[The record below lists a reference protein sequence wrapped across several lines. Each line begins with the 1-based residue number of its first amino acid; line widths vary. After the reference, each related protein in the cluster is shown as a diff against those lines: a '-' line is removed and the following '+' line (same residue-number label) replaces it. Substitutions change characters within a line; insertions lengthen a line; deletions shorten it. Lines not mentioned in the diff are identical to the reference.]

1 MQSEVLALLKS
12 SLFWQA
18 LMFLEDFMDVFWWEW
33 YQLIS
38 KESSKKIDISKKLS
52 NLGIKLKFV
61 LFSTF
66 SLKNRLKCS
75 TLAAAPSTSYT

>member
-1 MQSEVLALLKS
+1 MGMVSI
-12 SLFWQA
+12 
-18 LMFLEDFMDVFWWEW
+18 DFKRIF
-33 YQLIS
+33 
-38 KESSKKIDISKKLS
+38 KKKIDISKKLS